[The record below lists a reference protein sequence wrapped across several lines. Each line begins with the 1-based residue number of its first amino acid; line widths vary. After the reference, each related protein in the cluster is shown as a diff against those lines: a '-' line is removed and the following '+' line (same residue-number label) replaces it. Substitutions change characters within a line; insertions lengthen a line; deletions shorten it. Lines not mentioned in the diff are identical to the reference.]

1 VLKIMFIYIKMND
14 LEAKQK
20 QLAKAKELA
29 LKDCVRNPDGTYI
42 DVYPRLECI
51 ERKKRASTTV
61 KRLEKEIQ
69 ALKSKSKPKPKPVAR
84 PVSSRKSPVSSRKS
98 TTTTKSLR
106 GRPPM
111 DCSKL
116 DSKITE
122 KKTEKGKKTMLKKC
136 ADRASHPKKPC
147 VVKNNKCVSK

>member
-1 VLKIMFIYIKMND
+1 MFIYIKMND

-20 QLAKAKELA
+20 QLAKANELA
-29 LKDCVRNPDGTYI
+29 LKDCVINPDGTYI
-42 DVYPRLECI
+42 DEYPRLECI
-51 ERKKRASTTV
+51 ERKRGALTTV

-69 ALKSKSKPKPKPVAR
+69 ALKSKSKSKTESKTESP
-84 PVSSRKSPVSSRKS
+84 RKS
-98 TTTTKSLR
+98 TTKSLR

>member
-1 VLKIMFIYIKMND
+1 MFIYIKMND
-14 LEAKQK
+14 LEAKLK
-20 QLAKAKELA
+20 KLAKAKELA
-29 LKDCVRNPDGTYI
+29 LKDCVKNPDGTYI
-42 DVYPRLECI
+42 DQYPRLECI

-69 ALKSKSKPKPKPVAR
+69 ALKSKPKPKFVSKTE
-84 PVSSRKSPVSSRKS
+84 SSRKS
-98 TTTTKSLR
+98 TTTKSLR

-116 DSKITE
+116 DNKISE
-122 KKTEKGKKTMLKKC
+122 RKTEKGKKTMLKKC
-136 ADRASHPKKPC
+136 SDRSSHPKKPC

>member
-1 VLKIMFIYIKMND
+1 MND

-20 QLAKAKELA
+20 QLSKAKELA

-42 DVYPRLECI
+42 DEYPRLECI

-69 ALKSKSKPKPKPVAR
+69 ALKSKSKSKTESP
-84 PVSSRKSPVSSRKS
+84 RKS
-98 TTTTKSLR
+98 TTKSLR

>member
-1 VLKIMFIYIKMND
+1 MND

-20 QLAKAKELA
+20 QLAKAKKLA
-29 LKDCVRNPDGTYI
+29 LKDCVKTPDGTYI
-42 DVYPRLECI
+42 DEYPRLECV
-51 ERKKRASTTV
+51 ERKKRALTTV

-69 ALKSKSKPKPKPVAR
+69 ALKSKSKTESP
-84 PVSSRKSPVSSRKS
+84 RKST

-136 ADRASHPKKPC
+136 ADRTSHPKKPC